1 MDELD
6 ELRKNQLVR
15 SEDPVQNFS
24 VMATALVIVV
34 SLIVVIMGMMLPCCV
49 KARRDRDRKRGVLS
63 ASAARKDLARR
74 ADDRF
79 QWLRMALEATAIRV
93 WEEGLWGV
101 PGVGSE
107 ARIGGLKVAEPV
119 MDNLLVRYPND
130 SKGARSFRSSRK
142 KSIETLEGRDEKKPA
157 GTVETIDIGDEKC
170 ST

>member
-1 MDELD
+1 MATKTPPHEAYINTTRLDLKYKTLELMDELD
-6 ELRKNQLVR
+6 ELRKKQLVR
-15 SEDPVQNFS
+15 SEDPVQNLS

-34 SLIVVIMGMMLPCCV
+34 SLTVVIMGMMLPCCV
-49 KARRDRDRKRGVLS
+49 KARRDRDRKRRVLS

-79 QWLRMALEATAIRV
+79 QLLRMALEATAIRG
-93 WEEGLWGV
+93 WEEASWGV

-130 SKGARSFRSSRK
+130 SKWSSVISF
-142 KSIETLEGRDEKKPA
+142 
-157 GTVETIDIGDEKC
+157 V
-170 ST
+170 